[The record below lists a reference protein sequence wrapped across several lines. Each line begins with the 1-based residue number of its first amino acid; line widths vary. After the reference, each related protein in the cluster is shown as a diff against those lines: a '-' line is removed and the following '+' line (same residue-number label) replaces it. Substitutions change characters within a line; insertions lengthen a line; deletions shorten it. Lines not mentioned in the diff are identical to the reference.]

1 MPTILIVCAVIITIV
16 FVALAAQAILT
27 LAQVRN
33 TAKAVEYLALNVDG
47 KLAALD
53 PIVNA
58 VKTVSSGVSSG
69 WFRVAQAI
77 YGLFAGRDRNKGA

>member
-1 MPTILIVCAVIITIV
+1 MSTILAVCAIIITIA
-16 FVALAAQAILT
+16 FTALAAQAILT
-27 LAQVRN
+27 LTQVRN
-33 TAKAVEYLALNVDG
+33 TAKAVEYLALNADG
-47 KLAALD
+47 KLTALD

-77 YGLFAGRDRNKGA
+77 YGLFAKD